1 MDTQSTITTK
11 TGAVKIGKEVT
22 AQLPKKKDATVNDR
36 DRLND
41 ILLHEKHMLT
51 GYSTGINE
59 VLDPILFNL
68 LQENR
73 EQLQQVHQQMLEA
86 LFDMGEYTADIALRN
101 QVVDAYD
108 VFSGYKTQFPYP
120 ENELH

>member
-1 MDTQSTITTK
+1 MDIQSIITTK

-22 AQLPKKKDATVNDR
+22 AQLPKQKDATVNDR

-51 GYSTGINE
+51 GYNTGINE
-59 VLDPILFNL
+59 VLDPTLLNL

-73 EQLQQVHQQMLEA
+73 QQLQQVHQQMLQA
-86 LFDMGEYTADIALRN
+86 LFDMGEYTADIALPN
-101 QVVDAYD
+101 QVADAYD
-108 VFSGYKTQFPYP
+108 IFNGYKTQFPYP
-120 ENELH
+120 ESKLH

>member
-22 AQLPKKKDATVNDR
+22 AQLPKQKDATVNDR

-51 GYSTGINE
+51 GYNIGINE
-59 VLDPILFNL
+59 ILDSDFFNL

-73 EQLQQVHQQMLEA
+73 QQLQQVHQQMLEA
-86 LFDMGEYTADIALRN
+86 LFDMGEYTADIALPN
-101 QVVDAYD
+101 QVADAYD
-108 VFSGYKTQFPYP
+108 IFNGYKTQFPYP
-120 ENELH
+120 ESELH

>member
-1 MDTQSTITTK
+1 MDTQSIITTK

-22 AQLPKKKDATVNDR
+22 AQLPKQKDATVNDR

-51 GYSTGINE
+51 GYNTGINE
-59 VLDPILFNL
+59 VLDPTLLNL

-73 EQLQQVHQQMLEA
+73 QQLQQVHQQMLEA
-86 LFDMGEYTADIALRN
+86 LFDMGEYTADIALPN
-101 QVVDAYD
+101 QVADAYD
-108 VFSGYKTQFPYP
+108 IFNGYKTQFPYP
-120 ENELH
+120 ESKLH

>member
-51 GYSTGINE
+51 GYNTGINE
-59 VLDPILFNL
+59 VLDTALFNL

-73 EQLQQVHQQMLEA
+73 QQLQQIHQQMLEA
-86 LFDMGEYTADIALRN
+86 LFDMGEYTADIALPN
-101 QVVDAYD
+101 QVADAYD
-108 VFSGYKTQFPYP
+108 VFNGYKTQFPYP
-120 ENELH
+120 EEQLH

>member
-1 MDTQSTITTK
+1 MDTQSIITTK

-22 AQLPKKKDATVNDR
+22 AQLPKQKDATVNDR

-51 GYSTGINE
+51 GYNTGINE
-59 VLDPILFNL
+59 VLDPNLLNL

-73 EQLQQVHQQMLEA
+73 QQLQQVHQQMLEA
-86 LFDMGEYTADIALRN
+86 LFDMGEYTADIALPN
-101 QVVDAYD
+101 QVADAYD
-108 VFSGYKTQFPYP
+108 IFNGYKTQFPYP
-120 ENELH
+120 ESKLH